1 MQTNQVGGSNPD
13 IVPLAPTPLLGTIT
27 IPFTNISPIPI
38 ILHRLLAAI
47 AIPQIQDWLFA
58 GLMLL
63 IYSAIALPLGFYSGF
78 LQREVWSVPVY
89 QHFFA
94 ALRFLLTPALFEEL
108 FFRVLLLPHP
118 TEIINWGKW
127 LLWAGLILLL
137 FILYHPLNAKIF
149 KKQGDPTFLQPIFL
163 VLAGLLGLILTITY
177 AVTGNLWI
185 VVFMHWI
192 VVVVWLQLLGGMK
205 KLT

>member
-1 MQTNQVGGSNPD
+1 M
-13 IVPLAPTPLLGTIT
+13 
-27 IPFTNISPIPI
+27 
-38 ILHRLLAAI
+38 
-47 AIPQIQDWLFA
+47 
-58 GLMLL
+58 
-63 IYSAIALPLGFYSGF
+63 
-78 LQREVWSVPVY
+78 
-89 QHFFA
+89 
-94 ALRFLLTPALFEEL
+94 
-108 FFRVLLLPHP
+108 
-118 TEIINWGKW
+118 
-127 LLWAGLILLL
+127 WAGLILLL